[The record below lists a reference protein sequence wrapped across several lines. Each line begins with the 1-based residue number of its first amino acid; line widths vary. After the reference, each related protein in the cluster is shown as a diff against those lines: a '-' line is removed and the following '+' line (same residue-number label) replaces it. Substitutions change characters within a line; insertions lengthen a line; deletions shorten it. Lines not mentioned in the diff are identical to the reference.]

1 MINVIG
7 LGPGNT
13 DYITKLG
20 EKLIQNSDVVIGG
33 KRNLESIVDF
43 EGEKIEISSNL
54 KEIVEY
60 INNNKHKQ
68 ISVIASGDPLIYGIG
83 RYLSKNIDKEDLN
96 IVSGISS
103 LQYIFSKVHIDMN
116 DLYITSSHGKT
127 PDFDYVLSHKKVCM
141 VTDKIIG
148 PKEICKQI
156 LDRNLEK
163 TIVVGENLSYDNER
177 ITIGSPEDILNL
189 DLVNA
194 KRFIDVGAGT
204 GSVSVEAAYNYPNLE
219 VISIERNDDALDL
232 INKNVEKFNLKNV
245 EVIKA
250 YAPID
255 IEGEVDAIFLGGTGN
270 RLNEILLWSKEK
282 LVPGGRLVANF
293 IIVETFNETLR
304 LLREYG
310 FENIDVSVMNISKL
324 EKLGRGEYFK
334 PLNPIY
340 IISCEK
346 GRE

>member
-60 INNNKHKQ
+60 INNNKDKQ
-68 ISVIASGDPLIYGIG
+68 ISVLASGDPLIYGIG

-127 PDFDYVLSHKKVCM
+127 PDFDYVLLHKKVCM

-156 LDRNLEK
+156 LDRDLEK

-177 ITIGSPEDILNL
+177 ITIGSPEDIL
-189 DLVNA
+189 
-194 KRFIDVGAGT
+194 
-204 GSVSVEAAYNYPNLE
+204 
-219 VISIERNDDALDL
+219 
-232 INKNVEKFNLKNV
+232 
-245 EVIKA
+245 
-250 YAPID
+250 
-255 IEGEVDAIFLGGTGN
+255 
-270 RLNEILLWSKEK
+270 
-282 LVPGGRLVANF
+282 
-293 IIVETFNETLR
+293 
-304 LLREYG
+304 
-310 FENIDVSVMNISKL
+310 KL
-324 EKLGRGEYFK
+324 EDFDMCVVVILDK
-334 PLNPIY
+334 N
-340 IISCEK
+340 
-346 GRE
+346 

>member
-177 ITIGSPEDILNL
+177 ITIGSPEDIL
-189 DLVNA
+189 
-194 KRFIDVGAGT
+194 
-204 GSVSVEAAYNYPNLE
+204 
-219 VISIERNDDALDL
+219 
-232 INKNVEKFNLKNV
+232 
-245 EVIKA
+245 
-250 YAPID
+250 
-255 IEGEVDAIFLGGTGN
+255 
-270 RLNEILLWSKEK
+270 
-282 LVPGGRLVANF
+282 
-293 IIVETFNETLR
+293 
-304 LLREYG
+304 
-310 FENIDVSVMNISKL
+310 KL
-324 EKLGRGEYFK
+324 EDFDMCVVVLLDKNY
-334 PLNPIY
+334 NTVI
-340 IISCEK
+340 
-346 GRE
+346 

>member
-189 DLVNA
+189 EDFDMCVVVILDYLVE
-194 KRFIDVGAGT
+194 IM
-204 GSVSVEAAYNYPNLE
+204 Y
-219 VISIERNDDALDL
+219 
-232 INKNVEKFNLKNV
+232 EK
-245 EVIKA
+245 
-250 YAPID
+250 
-255 IEGEVDAIFLGGTGN
+255 
-270 RLNEILLWSKEK
+270 
-282 LVPGGRLVANF
+282 
-293 IIVETFNETLR
+293 
-304 LLREYG
+304 
-310 FENIDVSVMNISKL
+310 
-324 EKLGRGEYFK
+324 
-334 PLNPIY
+334 
-340 IISCEK
+340 
-346 GRE
+346 

>member
-1 MINVIG
+1 MINVIV

-189 DLVNA
+189 EDFDMCV
-194 KRFIDVGAGT
+194 V
-204 GSVSVEAAYNYPNLE
+204 
-219 VISIERNDDALDL
+219 VILD
-232 INKNVEKFNLKNV
+232 KN
-245 EVIKA
+245 
-250 YAPID
+250 
-255 IEGEVDAIFLGGTGN
+255 
-270 RLNEILLWSKEK
+270 
-282 LVPGGRLVANF
+282 
-293 IIVETFNETLR
+293 
-304 LLREYG
+304 
-310 FENIDVSVMNISKL
+310 
-324 EKLGRGEYFK
+324 
-334 PLNPIY
+334 
-340 IISCEK
+340 
-346 GRE
+346 

>member
-103 LQYIFSKVHIDMN
+103 IQYIFSKVHIDMN

-177 ITIGSPEDILNL
+177 ITIGSPEDIL
-189 DLVNA
+189 
-194 KRFIDVGAGT
+194 
-204 GSVSVEAAYNYPNLE
+204 
-219 VISIERNDDALDL
+219 
-232 INKNVEKFNLKNV
+232 
-245 EVIKA
+245 
-250 YAPID
+250 
-255 IEGEVDAIFLGGTGN
+255 
-270 RLNEILLWSKEK
+270 
-282 LVPGGRLVANF
+282 
-293 IIVETFNETLR
+293 
-304 LLREYG
+304 
-310 FENIDVSVMNISKL
+310 KL
-324 EKLGRGEYFK
+324 EDFDMCVVVILDK
-334 PLNPIY
+334 N
-340 IISCEK
+340 
-346 GRE
+346 

>member
-33 KRNLESIVDF
+33 KRNLESIIDF

-54 KEIVEY
+54 KELVEY

-189 DLVNA
+189 EDFDMCV
-194 KRFIDVGAGT
+194 V
-204 GSVSVEAAYNYPNLE
+204 
-219 VISIERNDDALDL
+219 VILD
-232 INKNVEKFNLKNV
+232 KN
-245 EVIKA
+245 
-250 YAPID
+250 
-255 IEGEVDAIFLGGTGN
+255 
-270 RLNEILLWSKEK
+270 
-282 LVPGGRLVANF
+282 
-293 IIVETFNETLR
+293 
-304 LLREYG
+304 
-310 FENIDVSVMNISKL
+310 
-324 EKLGRGEYFK
+324 
-334 PLNPIY
+334 
-340 IISCEK
+340 
-346 GRE
+346 

>member
-1 MINVIG
+1 MINIIG

-33 KRNLESIVDF
+33 KRNLESIIDF

-177 ITIGSPEDILNL
+177 ITIGSPEDIL
-189 DLVNA
+189 
-194 KRFIDVGAGT
+194 
-204 GSVSVEAAYNYPNLE
+204 
-219 VISIERNDDALDL
+219 
-232 INKNVEKFNLKNV
+232 
-245 EVIKA
+245 
-250 YAPID
+250 
-255 IEGEVDAIFLGGTGN
+255 
-270 RLNEILLWSKEK
+270 
-282 LVPGGRLVANF
+282 
-293 IIVETFNETLR
+293 
-304 LLREYG
+304 
-310 FENIDVSVMNISKL
+310 KL
-324 EKLGRGEYFK
+324 EDFDMCVVVILDK
-334 PLNPIY
+334 N
-340 IISCEK
+340 
-346 GRE
+346 

>member
-148 PKEICKQI
+148 PKEI
-156 LDRNLEK
+156 
-163 TIVVGENLSYDNER
+163 
-177 ITIGSPEDILNL
+177 
-189 DLVNA
+189 
-194 KRFIDVGAGT
+194 
-204 GSVSVEAAYNYPNLE
+204 
-219 VISIERNDDALDL
+219 
-232 INKNVEKFNLKNV
+232 
-245 EVIKA
+245 
-250 YAPID
+250 
-255 IEGEVDAIFLGGTGN
+255 
-270 RLNEILLWSKEK
+270 
-282 LVPGGRLVANF
+282 
-293 IIVETFNETLR
+293 
-304 LLREYG
+304 
-310 FENIDVSVMNISKL
+310 
-324 EKLGRGEYFK
+324 
-334 PLNPIY
+334 
-340 IISCEK
+340 
-346 GRE
+346 

>member
-33 KRNLESIVDF
+33 KRNLESIIDF
-43 EGEKIEISSNL
+43 EGEKIELASNL

-68 ISVIASGDPLIYGIG
+68 ISVIASGDPLMYGIG
-83 RYLSKNIDKEDLN
+83 RYLSKNIDKENLN

-148 PKEICKQI
+148 PKEICQQI
-156 LDRNLEK
+156 LDRGLEK

-177 ITIGSPEDILNL
+177 ITIGNPEDILNSDDFDMCVVVIL
-189 DLVNA
+189 D
-194 KRFIDVGAGT
+194 
-204 GSVSVEAAYNYPNLE
+204 
-219 VISIERNDDALDL
+219 
-232 INKNVEKFNLKNV
+232 KN
-245 EVIKA
+245 
-250 YAPID
+250 
-255 IEGEVDAIFLGGTGN
+255 
-270 RLNEILLWSKEK
+270 
-282 LVPGGRLVANF
+282 
-293 IIVETFNETLR
+293 
-304 LLREYG
+304 
-310 FENIDVSVMNISKL
+310 
-324 EKLGRGEYFK
+324 
-334 PLNPIY
+334 
-340 IISCEK
+340 
-346 GRE
+346 

>member
-177 ITIGSPEDILNL
+177 ITIGRPEDIL
-189 DLVNA
+189 
-194 KRFIDVGAGT
+194 
-204 GSVSVEAAYNYPNLE
+204 
-219 VISIERNDDALDL
+219 
-232 INKNVEKFNLKNV
+232 
-245 EVIKA
+245 
-250 YAPID
+250 
-255 IEGEVDAIFLGGTGN
+255 
-270 RLNEILLWSKEK
+270 
-282 LVPGGRLVANF
+282 
-293 IIVETFNETLR
+293 
-304 LLREYG
+304 
-310 FENIDVSVMNISKL
+310 KL
-324 EKLGRGEYFK
+324 EDFDMCVVVILDK
-334 PLNPIY
+334 N
-340 IISCEK
+340 
-346 GRE
+346 

>member
-33 KRNLESIVDF
+33 KRNLESIIDF

-163 TIVVGENLSYDNER
+163 TIGVGENLSYDNER

-189 DLVNA
+189 EDFDMCV
-194 KRFIDVGAGT
+194 V
-204 GSVSVEAAYNYPNLE
+204 
-219 VISIERNDDALDL
+219 VILD
-232 INKNVEKFNLKNV
+232 KN
-245 EVIKA
+245 
-250 YAPID
+250 
-255 IEGEVDAIFLGGTGN
+255 
-270 RLNEILLWSKEK
+270 
-282 LVPGGRLVANF
+282 
-293 IIVETFNETLR
+293 
-304 LLREYG
+304 
-310 FENIDVSVMNISKL
+310 
-324 EKLGRGEYFK
+324 
-334 PLNPIY
+334 
-340 IISCEK
+340 
-346 GRE
+346 

>member
-33 KRNLESIVDF
+33 KRNLESIIDF

-103 LQYIFSKVHIDMN
+103 LQYIFSKIHIDMN

-189 DLVNA
+189 EDFDMCV
-194 KRFIDVGAGT
+194 V
-204 GSVSVEAAYNYPNLE
+204 
-219 VISIERNDDALDL
+219 VILD
-232 INKNVEKFNLKNV
+232 KN
-245 EVIKA
+245 
-250 YAPID
+250 
-255 IEGEVDAIFLGGTGN
+255 
-270 RLNEILLWSKEK
+270 
-282 LVPGGRLVANF
+282 
-293 IIVETFNETLR
+293 
-304 LLREYG
+304 
-310 FENIDVSVMNISKL
+310 
-324 EKLGRGEYFK
+324 
-334 PLNPIY
+334 
-340 IISCEK
+340 
-346 GRE
+346 

>member
-33 KRNLESIVDF
+33 KRNLESIIDF

-68 ISVIASGDPLIYGIG
+68 ISLIASGDPLIYGIG

-189 DLVNA
+189 EDFDMCV
-194 KRFIDVGAGT
+194 V
-204 GSVSVEAAYNYPNLE
+204 
-219 VISIERNDDALDL
+219 VILD
-232 INKNVEKFNLKNV
+232 KN
-245 EVIKA
+245 
-250 YAPID
+250 
-255 IEGEVDAIFLGGTGN
+255 
-270 RLNEILLWSKEK
+270 
-282 LVPGGRLVANF
+282 
-293 IIVETFNETLR
+293 
-304 LLREYG
+304 
-310 FENIDVSVMNISKL
+310 
-324 EKLGRGEYFK
+324 
-334 PLNPIY
+334 
-340 IISCEK
+340 
-346 GRE
+346 